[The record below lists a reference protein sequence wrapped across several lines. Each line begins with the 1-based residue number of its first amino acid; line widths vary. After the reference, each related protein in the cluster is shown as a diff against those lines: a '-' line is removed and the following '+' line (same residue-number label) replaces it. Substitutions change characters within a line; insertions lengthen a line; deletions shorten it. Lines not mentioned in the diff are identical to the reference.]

1 MANDHWPSVRLFA
14 TALLIGCGGS
24 FHLGYQITLT
34 NPAQQAFLHF
44 LQYSFTSHYG
54 GAISQQTLEAIWS
67 AIIAVLFVG
76 GIVGSLS
83 LRLLADRI
91 GRKNGLLI
99 AFACTIISSGCSI
112 VSSLI
117 NSFEL
122 YALSR
127 FTIGW
132 SITVSLGISGIYL
145 TECSPKRCRGFVSM
159 TTGIFVQIG
168 LVTGSVLAL
177 PSIFGT
183 TKMWWSLYLVELI
196 MVTLVLGFTFFS
208 YETPGYL
215 LQQDREEEALTSIK
229 AFHNCTDAEAETQ
242 VRELRK
248 GMDQNLKPM
257 GLIEVMK
264 TSETRRP
271 TIVGAM
277 TAFAMAF
284 SGIAVIN
291 AFAVEILRS
300 TGLTIFQASLA
311 NVGLSLLTLFGAM
324 FSAVVVDRFG
334 RRPLLQISL
343 MVIIVVN
350 ILIFIFMYAYSIYK
364 QMWIGICLIVIISV
378 FMIAFTVGPGPLC
391 YFITS
396 EMIGQHARSA
406 AQGWTSLVQ
415 MTCRSI
421 ILAIFLP
428 LKNSIGAAFSY
439 LILFVAPMVF
449 CVVFFHFMLPET
461 KNRNLFEVE
470 IEVSRLPTLPFRAK
484 RAYNTTL
491 VFEKNPQTLPQKDVF

>member
-44 LQYSFTSHYG
+44 LRDSFTSHYG

-76 GIVGSLS
+76 GIVVSSSSSHL
-83 LRLLADRI
+83 
-91 GRKNGLLI
+91 
-99 AFACTIISSGCSI
+99 IISCQ
-112 VSSLI
+112 I

-183 TKMWWSLYLVELI
+183 TTMWWLLYLVELI
-196 MVTLVLGFTFFS
+196 MVIFVLGFMFFS

-215 LQQDREEEALTSIK
+215 LQQDREEEAFISIK
-229 AFHNCTDAEAETQ
+229 TFHKCTDAEAETQ
-242 VRELRK
+242 VQELRK
-248 GMDQNLKPM
+248 GMNQNSKPM
-257 GLIEVMK
+257 GLFEVMK

-277 TAFAMAF
+277 TAFAMTF

-291 AFAVEILRS
+291 AFAVDILRS
-300 TGLTIFQASLA
+300 TGLTIFEASLA

-324 FSAVVVDRFG
+324 FSAVVIDRFG

-350 ILIFIFMYAYSIYK
+350 ILIFVFMYTYSIYK
-364 QMWIGICLIVIISV
+364 QMWIGICLIVIISI

-439 LILFVAPMVF
+439 LILFVAPMIF